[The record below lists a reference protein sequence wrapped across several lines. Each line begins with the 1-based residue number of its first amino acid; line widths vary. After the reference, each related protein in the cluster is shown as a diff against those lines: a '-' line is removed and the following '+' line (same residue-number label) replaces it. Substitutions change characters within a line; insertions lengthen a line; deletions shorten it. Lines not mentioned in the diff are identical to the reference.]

1 MVQPGTWV
9 PNSACSIDSPP
20 RNYHARMSTLRL
32 LLPIVVGFLAPLPE
46 DLSPM
51 DCLCAFN
58 AYSVSTVPH
67 ATTPNSDPVVE
78 LEYTEDSQSGE
89 CKGFSDP
96 CPTIGECHG
105 KAIMSVTS
113 KPFTQLGE
121 GQGATFGSGNVGSYE
136 HSGTVTGC
144 GYVNVQWLTVFAST
158 TGDTLGTVKLVI
170 RCSRC
175 SATHE

>member
-1 MVQPGTWV
+1 
-9 PNSACSIDSPP
+9 
-20 RNYHARMSTLRL
+20 MSTLRL

-67 ATTPNSDPVVE
+67 ATTPNSNPDVYEEYSSDAQSGQCDGTPVVCP
-78 LEYTEDSQSGE
+78 TVGE
-89 CKGFSDP
+89 CVGKGKL
-96 CPTIGECHG
+96 H
-105 KAIMSVTS
+105 VVS

-121 GQGATFGSGNVGSYE
+121 GQGATFGVDNVGTYD
-136 HSGTVTGC
+136 HVATVSGC
-144 GYVNVQWLTVFAST
+144 GFVSVVWLTVFAST
-158 TGDTLGTVKLVI
+158 TGNVLGTVKLVI

-175 SATHE
+175 SDTK